1 MLTYNNKISHTKTHT
16 YNLAK
21 MVSATPP
28 STGLTLESLPE
39 INLSDLSQ
47 SELHTLS
54 LCSNSAFKLH
64 NSNDLITPLLN
75 PSIFNKSAGAR
86 RQIYSRP
93 YRRRRISPKPVNS
106 GHFGPAHDPTEGE
119 DRIIVGSLRNLL
131 GVQEV
136 EFSGLE
142 RVVEGGLGEFENPGR
157 GVEGNL
163 GEFSSPERVVESNL
177 GAIVVYNSDEG
188 RKRKRKRKR
197 GNGGKSNVEVELSNV
212 NVNGV
217 VVDFQE
223 LGDSDEFYSEELKKR
238 TEGLRTEEEGLGFLR
253 GLNGKW
259 CSRRKKRKFVDA
271 SEFGDRFPVGWKIL
285 LSLRRRNGCASVYC
299 RRYVR

>member
-1 MLTYNNKISHTKTHT
+1 
-16 YNLAK
+16 
-21 MVSATPP
+21 MVSATTP

-54 LCSNSAFKLH
+54 LCSNSAFKL
-64 NSNDLITPLLN
+64 NNNNDLITPFLN

-86 RQIYSRP
+86 RQP
-93 YRRRRISPKPVNS
+93 YRRRRILPKPVNS
-106 GHFGPAHDPTEGE
+106 GHFGPSRDPIEGE
-119 DRIIVGSLRNLL
+119 DRIIVGCLRNLL
-131 GVQEV
+131 GVQEE
-136 EFSGLE
+136 EFSGFE
-142 RVVEGGLGEFENPGR
+142 RVVEGGLGEFSNAGR
-157 GVEGNL
+157 VIEGGL
-163 GEFSSPERVVESNL
+163 GEFSDPERVIDSNL

-188 RKRKRKRKR
+188 NERKRKRKR

-212 NVNGV
+212 NANGD
-217 VVDFQE
+217 VVDFE
-223 LGDSDEFYSEELKKR
+223 GLGDLDEYYSEELKKR

-259 CSRRKKRKFVDA
+259 CSRRRKRKFVDA

-285 LSLRRRNGCASVYC
+285 LGLRRRNGCVSVYC

>member
-1 MLTYNNKISHTKTHT
+1 
-16 YNLAK
+16 
-21 MVSATPP
+21 MVSATTP

-64 NSNDLITPLLN
+64 NTNDLITPFLN

-93 YRRRRISPKPVNS
+93 YRRRRILPKPVNS
-106 GHFGPAHDPTEGE
+106 GNVGPAHDPTRVE
-119 DRIIVGSLRNLL
+119 DRTIVGCLKNFL

-136 EFSGLE
+136 EFSGFE
-142 RVVEGGLGEFENPGR
+142 RVGEEGLGEFSNPR
-157 GVEGNL
+157 RVVEENL
-163 GEFSSPERVVESNL
+163 GELSRLERVVESNL

-188 RKRKRKRKR
+188 KRKRKRKR
-197 GNGGKSNVEVELSNV
+197 GNGGKSNVEVELSSV
-212 NVNGV
+212 NANGV

-223 LGDSDEFYSEELKKR
+223 LGDLDEFYSEELKKR
-238 TEGLRTEEEGLGFLR
+238 TEGLRTEEEGLVFLR

-285 LSLRRRNGCASVYC
+285 LGLRRRNGRVSVYC